1 LYREQRVTTTIVG
14 VATQTLHPSSAAY
27 AGITKTLQLLQLSMT
42 PFNYG
47 SNYSDVLKG
56 IVWALVS
63 LYVLRATR
71 DKVVPG
77 GFEKFEQLIPA
88 AYSVLVK
95 PSQTPESN
103 RWVIYESIARIWR
116 NFTFTASAVKTDSIQ
131 DVKDFTK
138 IVEHDVEAIRDLVL
152 KVTGKIDLADPKWQ
166 REDIELPQKW

>member
-1 LYREQRVTTTIVG
+1 
-14 VATQTLHPSSAAY
+14 
-27 AGITKTLQLLQLSMT
+27 
-42 PFNYG
+42 
-47 SNYSDVLKG
+47 
-56 IVWALVS
+56 VS